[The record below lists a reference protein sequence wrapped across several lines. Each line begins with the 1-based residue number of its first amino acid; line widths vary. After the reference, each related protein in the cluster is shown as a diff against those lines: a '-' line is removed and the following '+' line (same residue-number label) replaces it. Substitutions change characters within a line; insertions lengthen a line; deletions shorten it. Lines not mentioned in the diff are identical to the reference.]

1 MNLDGFALPIKKLK
15 GTDPVGSLDL
25 SSKRLGPASGVVIG
39 ALIRGN
45 ASLTKV
51 RAAALPSALALHA
64 SERVLPPVQ
73 LNIKYNELGNEGEAA
88 IRESVRGKEGFELE
102 INTN

>member
-1 MNLDGFALPIKKLK
+1 MPLRFP
-15 GTDPVGSLDL
+15 
-25 SSKRLGPASGVVIG
+25 
-39 ALIRGN
+39 
-45 ASLTKV
+45 
-51 RAAALPSALALHA
+51 AALHV

-102 INTN
+102 INTD